1 MKFPSDGC
9 AFSYHLV
16 STLLIAIC
24 LSQRGSRPNN
34 SNLRLADKTGRLSF
48 VALFNLCENQQ
59 KNAMG
64 EEDGRPDMINR
75 DPNGLNTNLV
85 VCHYIIMKNNSR
97 QKNCVSQKEQ
107 SHVCYL
113 NSKSLIIFYGF
124 D

>member
-9 AFSYHLV
+9 AFSYHLL

-59 KNAMG
+59 KTQWVKRM
-64 EEDGRPDMINR
+64 ED
-75 DPNGLNTNLV
+75 
-85 VCHYIIMKNNSR
+85 
-97 QKNCVSQKEQ
+97 
-107 SHVCYL
+107 
-113 NSKSLIIFYGF
+113 LI
-124 D
+124 

>member
-9 AFSYHLV
+9 VFSYHLV
-16 STLLIAIC
+16 STFLIAIC
-24 LSQRGSRPNN
+24 LSQRGSQPNN

-85 VCHYIIMKNNSR
+85 VCHYIIILKITVGNKTVC
-97 QKNCVSQKEQ
+97 QKRNKAMFAI
-107 SHVCYL
+107 
-113 NSKSLIIFYGF
+113 LIAKA
-124 D
+124 